1 MFKGIFPIAC
11 YEAILTDDFSAL
23 KDFSKKLKYKDALS
37 NETCDTT
44 LVGSSH
50 NRVLEHPD
58 LSYIKKVLEYHFKD
72 FKDNYLTLP
81 PEIDTIVTTSWFAR
95 IRKGGR
101 IHNHNHT
108 NSWYS
113 GLLYFDDDYTDAAP
127 LALENP
133 LAVFNHF
140 DMPPDD
146 APHSKNFLYEI
157 IPQPNKIFFFP
168 SYLKHVSGIQKAD
181 KARYS
186 LAWNIYPKGKI
197 GHYDSDSYLDT
208 KWLSS

>member
-1 MFKGIFPIAC
+1 MFKGIFPISC
-11 YEAILTDDFSAL
+11 YEAILTDDFSKL
-23 KDFSKKLKYKDALS
+23 KDFSKKIDYRDALS
-37 NETCDTT
+37 DEHKSS
-44 LVGSSH
+44 LVSSSH

-58 LSYIKKVLEYHFKD
+58 LSYIKKVLMYHFNH
-72 FKDNYLTLP
+72 FKNNYLTLSCT
-81 PEIDTIVTTSWFAR
+81 DTCVTTSWFAR
-95 IRKGGR
+95 IKKGGS

-140 DMPPDD
+140 DMSPDGNLSPD
-146 APHSKNFLYEI
+146 FLYEI

-181 KARYS
+181 KTRYS
-186 LAWNIYPKGKI
+186 LAWNIYPKGKV
-197 GHYDSDSYLDT
+197 GHDDSDSYLDT